1 MKTEAEKLINILG
14 NDNLKSTTIEDAVI
28 VKTIQEYIPS
38 QNCEG
43 AAYGYLRAI
52 AHILYYRPRLEKE
65 LLKKFLEPLYYIG
78 IEKASEVFSFADNL
92 LHDQKLRN
100 IYNPTLETD
109 KWIKEKLRTKQ
120 KLIDQLLSE
129 IKQEG

>member
-1 MKTEAEKLINILG
+1 MKTEAEKLIDILE
-14 NDNLKSTTIEDAVI
+14 NDNINNTNIEDTVI
-28 VKTIQEYIPS
+28 VKTIQEYIPN
-38 QNCEG
+38 QNCES

-52 AHILYYRPRLEKE
+52 AHILYYRPHLKKE

-78 IEKASEVFSFADNL
+78 IEKASEVFSFTDNL

-100 IYNPTLETD
+100 IYKPTLETD
-109 KWIKEKLRTKQ
+109 KWIKGKLRTKQ
-120 KLIDQLLSE
+120 KLIHQLLSE